1 MKIFIFCRHS
11 LKKGEIIGQEGLDML
26 EGHELVLKDDD
37 CLFPTYLYNY
47 VFYGEYYRTCQTAL
61 ALVANLDYKV
71 RVMEP
76 ISNLSSNKFFEQF
89 YQPGNDAWKKEL
101 ENGTPSTEA
110 FDKVYGKIQTTEWGM
125 FFAEG
130 VKIAFSKME
139 KDTVGIGF
147 GHDPWISYAARYF
160 GKNNIRA
167 LKELE
172 YEIFIQED
180 DGRIWVANRPYIHAI
195 QFGRLTYLDR

>member
-89 YQPGNDAWKKEL
+89 YQPGN
-101 ENGTPSTEA
+101 
-110 FDKVYGKIQTTEWGM
+110 
-125 FFAEG
+125 